1 MSKCDIRQHVRLLIA
16 PMFRRPT
23 LIETLRRT
31 VEQIEE
37 REKIHSD
44 DPSLIE
50 LKRSVIRRIAE
61 LETEDQGLPDDADEG
76 PAQRQT

>member
-1 MSKCDIRQHVRLLIA
+1 
-16 PMFRRPT
+16 MFRRPT

-37 REKIHSD
+37 REKLNPL

-50 LKRSVIRRIAE
+50 LKRSVIRKIAE
-61 LETEDQGLPDDADEG
+61 LEIEERGEPDHS
-76 PAQRQT
+76 